1 MRQSLDPLTALRGC
15 APAGRRRGGR
25 WAAGLLVGVALLA
38 SSCTC
43 SRPPVDGPPNVVL
56 IVVDTLRADHLG
68 LYGYERATS
77 PALDAWADDAMVF
90 DRAYSHAPWTKPSIA
105 SLLTSRLP
113 RDHGVHDW
121 DHALD
126 PDLDTLQGALKT
138 AGYRTE
144 AYVSHHALDPKWNNF
159 HHGFDVYDTSAYEG
173 RGSPHHISS
182 SARVANAT
190 IEALDRLQW
199 EPPFFL
205 WAHFFDPHD
214 TYLDHPKHDFGD
226 ADIDRYDSEIAFTDR
241 NIGRILDHLEATG
254 LSHRTVVAFTAD
266 HGEGFG
272 AHGYN
277 LHTVALYDELIRVP
291 LVVRGPGLAAGRS
304 DRTVGH
310 VDLAPTLLDLVGVAA
325 PSGFTGSPWPVT
337 DGVLQ
342 PLEDRTVLGE
352 TRRYADL
359 RSLVKGRWKVID
371 DRRAGVTE
379 VYDIP
384 ADPDETRDRAGRAPA
399 ADPLVKALAEA
410 YAAPEEAPTVR
421 KMGEEEREVLQA
433 LGYLEPD

>member
-1 MRQSLDPLTALRGC
+1 MRWSLLTAL
-15 APAGRRRGGR
+15 
-25 WAAGLLVGVALLA
+25 LGV
-38 SSCTC
+38 SCTC
-43 SRPPVDGPPNVVL
+43 TRQPPTDGPPNLLL

-68 LYGYERATS
+68 LYGYGRDTS
-77 PALDAWADDAMVF
+77 PRLDAWSDGAMVF

-105 SLLTSRLP
+105 SLLTSQLP

-126 PDLDTLQGALKT
+126 PSLPTLQGALQS

-144 AYVSHHALDPKWNNF
+144 AYVSHHALDPQWNNF
-159 HHGFDVYDTSAYEG
+159 HHGFDVYDTSAYQG

-182 SARVANAT
+182 SARVANRT
-190 IEALDRLQW
+190 IEALDRLQY
-199 EPPFFL
+199 EPPFFV

-214 TYLDHPKHDFGD
+214 TYLEHTKHDFGPE
-226 ADIDRYDSEIAFTDR
+226 DIDRYDAEIAYTDHH
-241 NIGRILDHLEATG
+241 IGRVLDHLEETG
-254 LSHRTVVAFTAD
+254 LAHRTIVAFTAD

-291 LVVRGPGLAAGRS
+291 LIVRGPELAAGRS
-304 DRTVGH
+304 DLTVPH
-310 VDLAPTLLDLVGVAA
+310 LDLAPTLLSLVDVEA
-325 PSGFTGSPWPVT
+325 PETWTGDPWPVT

-342 PLEDRTVLGE
+342 PLEHRTVLAE

-359 RSLVKGRWKVID
+359 RGLVRGRWKIID
-371 DRRAGVTE
+371 DRRASKTE

-384 ADPDETRDRAGRAPA
+384 ADPDEQNNRAGRAPA
-399 ADPLVKALAEA
+399 AAPLVRALKEA
-410 YAAPEEAPTVR
+410 YSGPEEAPILR
-421 KMGEEEREVLQA
+421 KMGDEEREVLEA
-433 LGYLEPD
+433 LGYIEGDD